1 MFRKADIARIQK
13 EIQAYG
19 IGEDCIAGD
28 TTCLVVYGINDVTT
42 TISFDVSRSLFD
54 AILSAKD
61 VSCQGTVN
69 QRSLHYDHDVIVKEG
84 VYGGEVMVDGVK
96 VYNLA
101 GLHTRF
107 RLKGNTSVP
116 CRIIAGSIK
125 ELMENQPTVPVVKPV
140 TPKTPTKEWG
150 DLSVEEGRYEELCRR
165 ADWYYSYSDDAS
177 VYRRGKAECEQLEA
191 KAAQGGNYALIY
203 NYYSN
208 K

>member
-13 EIQAYG
+13 EIQAYD

-28 TTCLVVYGINDVTT
+28 TTCLVVYDINDATT

-54 AILSAKD
+54 AILSAKA
-61 VSCQGTVN
+61 VPCQGTVN

-116 CRIIAGSIK
+116 CRILADSIR
-125 ELMENQPTVPVVKPV
+125 ELMDNPKVSVAVKPV
-140 TPKTPTKEWG
+140 APPTPVKSWG
-150 DLSVEEGRYEELCRR
+150 VLSAEESLYEVACQK
-165 ADWYYSYSDDAS
+165 ADWYYSFSDDAS
-177 VYRRGKAECEQLEA
+177 VYRRGKAECEGLKV
-191 KAAQGGNYALIY
+191 KAERGGNYALIFK
-203 NYYSN
+203 YYST